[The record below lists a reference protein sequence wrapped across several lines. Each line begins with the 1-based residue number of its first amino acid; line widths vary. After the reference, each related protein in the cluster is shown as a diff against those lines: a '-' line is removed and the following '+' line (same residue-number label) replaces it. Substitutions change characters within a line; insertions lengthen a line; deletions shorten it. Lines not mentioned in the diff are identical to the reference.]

1 MKGTAFMVRLKNS
14 IVAGL
19 VLLTGLFV
27 LTSCSNL
34 IRPQSSGGTSE
45 TAQISREPLD
55 VKKVTYLVYYGG
67 LLKVDMYIIT
77 SDLKVKK
84 YSINP
89 EPDKHYDY
97 LAGELPSEDLYEI
110 TEFEISDSEWS
121 GMADVLTG
129 VNFMELDEDMST
141 KDIIDDGASYYIM
154 VETTDAKNISGGY
167 VAGYDDDPDSRR
179 FEEARQIIESTIK
192 DR

>member
-1 MKGTAFMVRLKNS
+1 MLNRL
-14 IVAGL
+14 
-19 VLLTGLFV
+19 TYLFILFALV

-55 VKKVTYLVYYGG
+55 VKKITYLVYYGG

-77 SDLKVKK
+77 SDLKAEK

-97 LAGELPSEDLYEI
+97 LAGELPSEGLYEI
-110 TEFEISDSEWS
+110 TEFEVSDSEWS
-121 GMADVLTG
+121 GIADVLTG
-129 VNFMELDEDMST
+129 VNFMELEEDMST
-141 KDIIDDGASYYIM
+141 KDIVDDGASYFIM
-154 VETTDAKNISGGY
+154 VETSNAVNISGGY

-179 FEEARQIIESTIK
+179 FAEAREMIENAINN
-192 DR
+192 R

>member
-1 MKGTAFMVRLKNS
+1 MVRLKNS

-19 VLLTGLFV
+19 ILLTGLSA

-34 IRPQSSGGTSE
+34 IRPHSSGGTSE
-45 TAQISREPLD
+45 TTQISREPLD
-55 VKKVTYLVYYGG
+55 VKKITYLVYFGG
-67 LLKVDMYIIT
+67 LPKVYMYIIT
-77 SDLKVKK
+77 SDLKAEK

-89 EPDKHYDY
+89 ETDKHYDY
-97 LAGELPSEDLYEI
+97 FAGELPSEDLYEI

-141 KDIIDDGASYYIM
+141 KDIIDDGASFYIM
-154 VETTDAKNISGGY
+154 VETTDAKHISGGY
-167 VAGYDDDPDSRR
+167 VAGYDDDSDSRR

>member
-1 MKGTAFMVRLKNS
+1 MVRLKNS

-67 LLKVDMYIIT
+67 LPNVDMYIIT
-77 SDLKVKK
+77 SDLKAKK
-84 YSINP
+84 YSIKP
-89 EPDKHYDY
+89 EGDKTYDY

-110 TEFEISDSEWS
+110 TEFGISDTAWS
-121 GMADVLTG
+121 SIVNVLTR
-129 VNFMELDEDMST
+129 VDFMALEEDTST
-141 KDIIDDGASYYIM
+141 KELIDDGSSYYIK
-154 VETTDAKNISGGY
+154 VETSDSVNVSGGY
-167 VAGYDDDPDSRR
+167 VAGYDDNAESRR
-179 FEEARQIIESTIK
+179 FAKAKEMIENAIK
-192 DR
+192 AGNLKDD

>member
-1 MKGTAFMVRLKNS
+1 MVRLKNS

-34 IRPQSSGGTSE
+34 IRSQSSGGTSE

-67 LLKVDMYIIT
+67 LPNVDMYIIT
-77 SDLKVKK
+77 SDLKAKK

-97 LAGELPSEDLYEI
+97 LAGELPSEGLYEI
-110 TEFEISDSEWS
+110 TEFEVSDSEWS

-141 KDIIDDGASYYIM
+141 KDIIDDGSSYYIM

>member
-1 MKGTAFMVRLKNS
+1 MVRLKNS

-34 IRPQSSGGTSE
+34 IRPHSSGGTSE

-55 VKKVTYLVYYGG
+55 VKKITYLVYYGG

-77 SDLKVKK
+77 SDLKAEK

-97 LAGELPSEDLYEI
+97 LAGE
-110 TEFEISDSEWS
+110 
-121 GMADVLTG
+121 LTG

-167 VAGYDDDPDSRR
+167 VAGYDDDSDSRR